1 MKKEEMDKSVR
12 DSTGKIVNFN
22 KITKLS
28 VMDFDGTTVDTGTPE
43 THKPIWKEKTGT
55 DWPHVGWWGR
65 KESLDMSVF
74 DFKAKPEVKS
84 DYMKERSN
92 PDTMVISLT
101 GRRPKLGN
109 EVKAILDANGYNFD
123 AYLYNYGA
131 DTLSNKLEQ
140 LGKILSEMPSIVS
153 VELWDDR
160 LDHFKTFNQ
169 WGNGL
174 VDSGRLEHFHLHKVP
189 NPQWTK

>member
-1 MKKEEMDKSVR
+1 MKENIKRILRED
-12 DSTGKIVNFN
+12 TGGDP
-22 KITKLS
+22 TKLS
-28 VMDFDGTTVDTGTPE
+28 VFDFDGTTVDTGTPE

-140 LGKILSEMPSIVS
+140 LGKILSEMSSIVS

-160 LDHFKTFNQ
+160 VDHFKTFQQ
-169 WGNGL
+169 WGKGL

>member
-1 MKKEEMDKSVR
+1 MKDNIK
-12 DSTGKIVNFN
+12 KILREDVGE
-22 KITKLS
+22 KIIINCAIF
-28 VMDFDGTTVDTGTPE
+28 DFDGTTVDTGTPE

-74 DFKAKPEVKS
+74 NFKAKPAVKS
-84 DYMKERSN
+84 DYMKQRGDAN
-92 PDTMVISLT
+92 TIVISLT
-101 GRRPKLGN
+101 GRRGKLGN
-109 EVKAILDANGYNFD
+109 EVKAVLDANGYTFD
-123 AYLYNYGA
+123 DYLYNYGS

-140 LGKILSEMPSIVS
+140 MSKILKDIPTIKSFQM
-153 VELWDDR
+153 WDDR
-160 LDHFKTFNQ
+160 LSHFITFEQ

-174 VDSGRLEHFHLHKVP
+174 VDSGRLDFFKLHKVH